1 MISNH
6 IYMNKKEGSAFENND
21 LSNLAPEYI
30 KTDGDYDLFIISLFL
45 SISSSKIH
53 FFLSSPAR

>member
-45 SISSSKIH
+45 SILFLIVLIIWFI
-53 FFLSSPAR
+53 FFR